1 MLNKLIGLAVLMFT
15 LGSTALPAQADT
27 RSRAC
32 KPVEVAVFGNRLH
45 VRCEPINGQAYT
57 SELRYY
63 AMKLDNS
70 VQVQATLD
78 LLLMAKANNRSL
90 TIRFDE
96 NDYQSVPGC
105 QGGDCRR
112 LVWAAMR

>member
-1 MLNKLIGLAVLMFT
+1 MIGKLL
-15 LGSTALPAQADT
+15 STALIAMTVLSSLSTAQADT
-27 RSRAC
+27 RTRVC
-32 KPVEVAVFGNRLH
+32 QPVEVAVFQNRLH
-45 VRCEPINGQAYT
+45 VRCAPISEQAYT
-57 SELRYY
+57 SDIRYY

-78 LLLMAKANNRSL
+78 LLLMAKANNRAL
-90 TIRFDE
+90 AIRFDE
-96 NDYQSVPGC
+96 GDYQSVPGC